1 MNGKHQLTPAGLEKY
16 KKELDNLIK
25 NERARVIESLKEARA
40 QGDLSENADWDVAR
54 EDQARIENRIIELE
68 NIIKNAEIIANDN
81 SSASNLGK
89 TVILEFEDKS
99 TDTFTIVGSLES
111 DPLAGKISNES
122 PLGSAILNHKS
133 GDRVLVKTDTG
144 SEFYVVIKQI
154 N

>member
-1 MNGKHQLTPAGLEKY
+1 MNGKHQLTPEGLEKY

-54 EDQARIENRIIELE
+54 EDQARIENRIKELE
-68 NIIKNAEIIANDN
+68 NIIKNAEIIASDK
-81 SSASNLGK
+81 SSSSNLGK
-89 TVILEFEDKS
+89 TVVLEYEDKT

-122 PLGSAILNHKS
+122 PLGAAILNHKM

-144 SEFYVVIKQI
+144 NEFYVVIKEI

>member
-1 MNGKHQLTPAGLEKY
+1 MNGKHQLTPEGLEKY
-16 KKELDNLIK
+16 KKELENLIK
-25 NERARVIESLKEARA
+25 NERTRVIESLKEARA

-54 EDQARIENRIIELE
+54 EEQARVENRIKELE
-68 NIIKNAEIIANDN
+68 NIIKNAEIIASDK
-81 SSASNLGK
+81 SSSSNLGK
-89 TVILEFEDKS
+89 TVVLEYEDKT

-122 PLGSAILNHKS
+122 PLGAAILNHKL

-144 SEFYVVIKQI
+144 NEFYVVIKQI